1 MPNAVLDAGDTAV
14 NTTDQALALRELPG
28 GNIEMW
34 VGEGQPLALPWGR
47 GWGGWW
53 WSKDPWSMGSVHN
66 NPEI

>member
-1 MPNAVLDAGDTAV
+1 M
-14 NTTDQALALRELPG
+14 NTTDQALALMELSG

-47 GWGGWW
+47 EWGGWW
-53 WSKDPWSMGSVHN
+53 WSKDPWSMESVHN